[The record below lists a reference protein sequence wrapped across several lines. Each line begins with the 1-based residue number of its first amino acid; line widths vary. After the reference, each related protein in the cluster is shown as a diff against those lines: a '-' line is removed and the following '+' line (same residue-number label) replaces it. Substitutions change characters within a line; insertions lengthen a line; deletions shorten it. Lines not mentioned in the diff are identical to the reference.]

1 MTRHT
6 TPLMRKIRN
15 NCYARRMTYMRT
27 IVAKPRLFALLGASL
42 LALSACGGSS
52 DGGTGASDG
61 ARASDG
67 GGAEAAPS
75 SDRTEVGALTPRI
88 VLAHDGGVTTI
99 DSSDGSTLGTAELE
113 GYVRLNPAGDGRHV
127 AVSASDAITMYDTG
141 LLAQGHGDHFHYYVQ
156 EPALTDLSVGAPH
169 PGHVVPHGDRT
180 ALFADGTGAITL
192 IDPTKLADGD
202 LGVLE
207 QTATEDPHHGV
218 AVPLADGGL
227 LTTQGTEE
235 ARSTVQVLDADGQV
249 TAQTTDCPGV
259 HGEASAQPTESGDV
273 ISLGCENGS
282 VIYRDGELHKVEI
295 EGDYQRSGN
304 QKGHEDSPIV
314 LADLKVEAEPA
325 GGIER
330 PTEIALIDTRDA
342 TQQVVDLGS
351 PYWFR
356 SLDRGPDG
364 EALVL
369 TTDGELNI
377 LDPETGKMLHEVP
390 VTGEWTEPDQWQQA
404 APMMAVADGTAF
416 VVDPQAK
423 KLTMVDVASGEIY
436 RELDLPVVPHEIQ
449 VATGTASGEY
459 EITPGAEDSAD
470 ASDHGDHGDHSEHG
484 DHADDEGHEGHEHEG
499 AAEASDA
506 GGAHED
512 R

>member
-1 MTRHT
+1 
-6 TPLMRKIRN
+6 
-15 NCYARRMTYMRT
+15 MRT
-27 IVAKPRLFALLGASL
+27 IIAKPRLAALLGASL
-42 LALSACGGSS
+42 LALSACGGAS
-52 DGGTGASDG
+52 DGGTGASDRG
-61 ARASDG
+61 AQASDG

-75 SDRTEVGALTPRI
+75 SDRTEVGALSPRI

-99 DSSDGSTLGTAELE
+99 DSTDGATLGTSEIE

-156 EPALTDLSVGAPH
+156 EPALTDLSVNAPH

-180 ALFADGTGAITL
+180 ALFSDGTGAITI
-192 IDPTKLADGD
+192 IDPTTLADGD

-207 QTATEDPHHGV
+207 ETATDDPHHGV
-218 AVPLADGGL
+218 AVPLEDGGL

-235 ARSTVQVLDADGQV
+235 SRSTVQVLDADGKV
-249 TAQTTDCPGV
+249 TAETTDCPGV

-282 VIYRDGELHKVEI
+282 VIYRDGAFHKVEI
-295 EGDYQRSGN
+295 EGDFQRSGN

-314 LADLKVEAEPA
+314 LADLKVEAEPED
-325 GGIER
+325 GIER
-330 PTEIALIDTRDA
+330 PTEIALIDTRDE

-369 TTDGELNI
+369 TYDGELNI
-377 LDPETGKMLHEVP
+377 LDPETGEMLHEVP

-449 VATGTASGEY
+449 VTTGTASGEY
-459 EITPGAEDSAD
+459 EITPGAGDSEGGD
-470 ASDHGDHGDHSEHG
+470 AHDHGGEGDDHEDH
-484 DHADDEGHEGHEHEG
+484 DHEGHDHEG
-499 AAEASDA
+499 TADEASDA
-506 GGAHED
+506 GGDHEGHD
-512 R
+512 H